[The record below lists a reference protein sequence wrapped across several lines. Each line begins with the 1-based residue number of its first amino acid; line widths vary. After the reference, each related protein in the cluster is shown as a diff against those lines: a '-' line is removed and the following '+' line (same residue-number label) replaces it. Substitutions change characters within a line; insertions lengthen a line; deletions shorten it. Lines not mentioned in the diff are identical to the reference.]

1 MESSGDSG
9 TLHFRL
15 AAGDDFEWAAQL
27 MASMDPWRKLGRDF
41 HQRLSLCRHPEYT
54 LLIAET
60 AAGRLA
66 CALMHQRGVAGSPY
80 LASLAVL
87 PEHQARGVGSAFL
100 EFCESYFENAR
111 FFFLCVG
118 SFNPRARA
126 LYERKGYTLL
136 GELPDYAMKGASEFL
151 YVKRVAP

>member
-1 MESSGDSG
+1 MTECGESGA
-9 TLHFRL
+9 LNIRL
-15 AAGDDFEWAAQL
+15 ATGDDFEWAAQL

-41 HQRLSLCRHPEYT
+41 NQRLSLCRHPEYT
-54 LLIAET
+54 LLIAESSES
-60 AAGRLA
+60 RLA

-87 PEHQARGVGSAFL
+87 PQEQSRGVGSAL
-100 EFCESYFENAR
+100 LAFCESYFEGAR

-126 LYERKGYTLL
+126 LYERKGYTQV
-136 GELPDYAMKGASEFL
+136 GELPDYAMVGASEFL
-151 YVKRVAP
+151 YVKRMAP